1 MRTCGQALS
10 CFSLGSLS
18 CLLSNL
24 GCLSNCTLGCN
35 GLHDELDDC
44 HGSVVTLTVTDLDD
58 AGVTTGALCHCR
70 SNNGEELVHDGLVG
84 DGTQHATAS
93 SQVALLTEGDEALC
107 HRTQALCLGQ
117 GGGDALVLEQLRRQV
132 VEHVA
137 LVGRGTAEAGT
148 LSGSRHS

>member
-1 MRTCGQALS
+1 M
-10 CFSLGSLS
+10 
-18 CLLSNL
+18 
-24 GCLSNCTLGCN
+24 
-35 GLHDELDDC
+35 
-44 HGSVVTLTVTDLDD
+44 
-58 AGVTTGALCHCR
+58 
-70 SNNGEELVHDGLVG
+70 HDGLVG

-93 SQVALLTEGDEALC
+93 SQVALLTEGDETLS

-148 LSGSRHS
+148 LSGSRHIYFSIVAFPNAPTAEPLRESSLTDPGGTG